1 MHIDTDNLHIKNG
14 NNYDLEKDPYETNNL
29 ANHPAYQKELKKLRK
44 SLYSWMKK
52 MPDLSFYPENYLI
65 DYAFKEPI
73 EFGTTHKKD
82 IEFYLKISHLQL
94 VPFSKAKLKL
104 VKFLKSSDK
113 FTRYW
118 ALIVYTSFGKKATV
132 FSDEI
137 QQILTSDSY
146 LLNKMRAA
154 EFLEISGAKNTSEEL
169 LSIFY
174 ESKNET
180 EALLILNSIILLK
193 DYYQKRNFTI
203 DASKID
209 ANVKKNKLIKERL
222 TYLNL

>member
-1 MHIDTDNLHIKNG
+1 M
-14 NNYDLEKDPYETNNL
+14 
-29 ANHPAYQKELKKLRK
+29 
-44 SLYSWMKK
+44 
-52 MPDLSFYPENYLI
+52 
-65 DYAFKEPI
+65 
-73 EFGTTHKKD
+73 
-82 IEFYLKISHLQL
+82 
-94 VPFSKAKLKL
+94 
-104 VKFLKSSDK
+104 
-113 FTRYW
+113 
-118 ALIVYTSFGKKATV
+118 ALIVCTSFGKKATV

-174 ESKNET
+174 ESKNES
-180 EALLILNSIILLK
+180 EALLILNSITLLK

-209 ANVKKNKLIKERL
+209 ANVKENKLIKERL